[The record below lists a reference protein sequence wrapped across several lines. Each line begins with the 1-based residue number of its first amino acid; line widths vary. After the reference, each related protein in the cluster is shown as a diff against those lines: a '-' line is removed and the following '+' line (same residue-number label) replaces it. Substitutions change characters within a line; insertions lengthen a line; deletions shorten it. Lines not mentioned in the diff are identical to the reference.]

1 MIFAIGPLA
10 IRWYGLAYLAAFGM
24 CWWLGT
30 RRAAANGWSNQEVSD
45 IVFYGAIGA
54 VLGGRLGYV
63 LFYGLEQLARDPLF
77 IVRIWD
83 GGMSFHG
90 GLLAISNGGSGV
102 QLVDVVEPRE
112 PRVLSRVEFPGSYP
126 TGRSSFSDNR
136 LLLVATDVGGLAIA
150 DVGNASEPQVVLPR
164 ERKMRITFP

>member
-1 MIFAIGPLA
+1 MFDVERPDLPKQVAVVSSVGSVRDVLLLDGFLYVATGRRGVRVFELRTYGSPVEVAAIPAESSAGNLA
-10 IRWYGLAYLAAFGM
+10 
-24 CWWLGT
+24 
-30 RRAAANGWSNQEVSD
+30 
-45 IVFYGAIGA
+45 
-54 VLGGRLGYV
+54 
-63 LFYGLEQLARDPLF
+63 
-77 IVRIWD
+77 
-83 GGMSFHG
+83 FHG

-150 DVGNASEPQVVLPR
+150 DVGNASAPQVVLPR